1 MMTPDELGGMVY
13 GEVYTTPFGNYV
25 RTAGGVVKMSV
36 EGTKDPI
43 YKLDTESMA
52 GGYARL
58 RLWEADGREDALY
71 FQADQRHPFG
81 SSETAGGYIEFADAE
96 RLIDALHEFW
106 NKGLRR
112 RRREEAEVKVQ
123 ELTIERNA
131 AKKRIEEAQEEI
143 RRINIQLQEAHE
155 KLSEARPIHETYVY
169 DEEAHL
175 S

>member
-1 MMTPDELGGMVY
+1 MMTPDELGGTVY

-25 RTAGGVVKMSV
+25 RTAGGVVKMSA

-96 RLIDALHEFW
+96 RLIDVLHEFW